1 MKKFED
7 ILVNK
12 TGLFP
17 DCVAINSTGAATP
30 DGSEYVAGTI
40 NNSNH
45 GTLQAFM
52 DYADDGTNIPALSG
66 TPGVPDGVIEA
77 AGASQILEALQKG
90 NAVGPGMYVQR
101 AINDT
106 PAVWGDRVLELS
118 GQGVLVASYPDLNNA
133 TWIGGNDAA
142 QVAAKAAGEYFW
154 RADDAIGTTPLAA
167 GPYLMLPGQP
177 PFEHQYNGVTG
188 GAAADEFTIS
198 SSVAITTLYNAT
210 AIYYETNNGVPRLNF
225 NFGML
230 VASGSRTTNAV
241 TISGVTFKTG
251 ANRIA
256 VAGGTHTTTAYISGV
271 FPTGGGG
278 VITFAHASA
287 NTSIYQASGDV
298 EIDAKPS
305 WAIADPDKIW
315 YITY

>member
-118 GQGVLVASYPDLNNA
+118 EQGVLVASYPDLNNA

-167 GPYLMLPGQP
+167 GPYLMLPNENPTYKKTYLGDGTD
-177 PFEHQYNGVTG
+177 FTVTG
-188 GAAADEFTIS
+188 PAGWATVQAFAIPYQTSDGKWWLRFDVYGTFTS
-198 SSVAITTLYNAT
+198 TASPSIT
-210 AIYYETNNGVPRLNF
+210 F
-225 NFGML
+225 
-230 VASGSRTTNAV
+230 
-241 TISGVTFKTG
+241 SGVTFSPQPSAFSLDG
-251 ANRIA
+251 S
-256 VAGGTHTTTAYISGV
+256 TTTTVAISRTTPSSGQLAAQFTTAV
-271 FPTGGGG
+271 TS
-278 VITFAHASA
+278 ASY
-287 NTSIYQASGDV
+287 NGDV
-298 EIDAKPS
+298 PLTSKPT
-305 WAIADPDKIW
+305 WADNPSFDW